1 MVIKNLTTVLLWT
14 ALMLF
19 AFSLAAAALGWLLSL
34 ALTKLLL
41 ALGFGFLLLRHAGS
55 PRKIFETASRKFFTR
70 SL

>member
-1 MVIKNLTTVLLWT
+1 MVIKHLTTVLLWT

-41 ALGFGFLLLRHAGS
+41 ALGLGFLLLRHGGF
-55 PRKIFETASRKFFTR
+55 PIKIFETASRRFFTR

>member
-1 MVIKNLTTVLLWT
+1 MVIKHLTTVLLWT

-41 ALGFGFLLLRHAGS
+41 ALGVGVLLLRHGGS
-55 PRKIFETASRKFFTR
+55 LRRTYETASRRFFTR